1 MAENLIIM
9 YMKMENLK
17 NSETIKARLKETK
30 ILNGLTKNLE
40 RQRKIL
46 M

>member
-1 MAENLIIM
+1 MDTLQASFLLT
-9 YMKMENLK
+9 NLK
-17 NSETIKARLKETK
+17 NLETIKARLKETK

-46 M
+46 I